1 MRTNT
6 LIKALAFAM
15 LLATACNKN
24 EIANDENTDKKGF
37 ALPVSVNVTR
47 EGDDATKA
55 TYTDNGNGTG
65 SLAFSAGDKL
75 FVRGRDI
82 GGAEYFAGALD
93 YDAVSGKFS
102 GTIYTQNE
110 WLGTVEEL
118 FEAAN
123 ADQTLYVPTFTATL
137 LPKDYQD
144 YGYLSIRDKSDELAY
159 NDDIDDNNEYTL
171 ATSKAAGVEQFS
183 WEQATVYDNGF
194 ALSPRN
200 AILNF
205 TITGLEANTDV
216 DVLVRPI
223 IDWYIGTKTIRTDND
238 GNATFVACYP
248 YGNNLQ
254 DCTVTV
260 GGTAITI
267 VSSEKNVERG
277 KIYNITRVKPTAVEW
292 IFSEMSGH
300 PDLHHGGYPYKGVTL
315 SGEGH
320 LDLGHGMLDALGDL
334 TFTNTLGKNFKSIVI
349 TATGMNEIS
358 GTGWTRGGDPGNL
371 TSTWTGDASSVTFS
385 GMAAGITS
393 ITFLLGN

>member
-1 MRTNT
+1 
-6 LIKALAFAM
+6 M

-24 EIANDENTDKKGF
+24 EIANDENTEKKGF
-37 ALPVSVNVTR
+37 ALPVTVNVTR
-47 EGDDATKA
+47 EGDDTKA
-55 TYTDNGNGTG
+55 TFNESTRK
-65 SLAFSAGDKL
+65 LEFSAGDKL

-194 ALSPRN
+194 ALAPRN

-238 GNATFVACYP
+238 GNATILMDFPNDSERSWV
-248 YGNNLQ
+248 
-254 DCTVTV
+254 
-260 GGTAITI
+260 I
-267 VSSEKNVERG
+267 VHHFDSNV
-277 KIYNITRVKPTAVEW
+277 
-292 IFSEMSGH
+292 
-300 PDLHHGGYPYKGVTL
+300 
-315 SGEGH
+315 
-320 LDLGHGMLDALGDL
+320 
-334 TFTNTLGKNFKSIVI
+334 
-349 TATGMNEIS
+349 
-358 GTGWTRGGDPGNL
+358 
-371 TSTWTGDASSVTFS
+371 
-385 GMAAGITS
+385 
-393 ITFLLGN
+393 